1 MTRRS
6 HRHAARARIAGLGRP
21 DDRGIT
27 LVEVQVA
34 ALIGLLMAGM
44 AFTALF
50 STMRAGDGIIASS
63 AQFDAGMVGTE
74 RLGADLED
82 ARAVVGVPATATTA
96 TAVTLWLDDNA
107 DYMRQPGELIT
118 WNVDGQGRLCRTAGS
133 AAAHCV
139 GLSRER
145 ATLAFT
151 FGRVPSTLRISQVGV
166 TLAHGTD
173 DPTPRTW
180 SVALENS
187 HEH

>member
-1 MTRRS
+1 MNRNPAP
-6 HRHAARARIAGLGRP
+6 AALAALRRP

-34 ALIGLLMAGM
+34 ALIGVLMAGM

-82 ARAVVGVPATATTA
+82 ARAVVGVPATVTTA

-118 WNVDGQGRLCRTAGS
+118 WNVDAQGRLCRTAGS
-133 AAAHCV
+133 AAAHCL

-145 ATLAFT
+145 ASVTFT
-151 FGRVPSTLRISQVGV
+151 FDRTPSSQKIREVGV
-166 TLAHGTD
+166 ALAHGTD
-173 DPTPRTW
+173 DPAPRTW
-180 SVALENS
+180 SVALENA